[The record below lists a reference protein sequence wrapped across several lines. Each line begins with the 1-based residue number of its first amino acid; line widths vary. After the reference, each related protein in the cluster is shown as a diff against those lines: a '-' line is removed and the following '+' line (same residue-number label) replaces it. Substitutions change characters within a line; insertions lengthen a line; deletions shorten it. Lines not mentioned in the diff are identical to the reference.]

1 MMNKLQPCLTEWW
14 WEEYYEVHG
23 LLTSRAALKNL
34 WEATHREDTWSRLA
48 SQCSRMSYCWGSKI
62 HFCTSTSSSTSKRA
76 QTFSFFIKKVHETRI
91 ASSICAI
98 RWTRQPPST
107 RVGRMIRGYVDTPSC
122 WNKGDGL
129 DGGVLLRICCRILFS
144 PGATHG
150 QIY

>member
-1 MMNKLQPCLTEWW
+1 MIPPPRRMMNKLQPCLTEWW

-76 QTFSFFIKKVHETRI
+76 QTFSFFYKKSTWNKN
-91 ASSICAI
+91 SIFHLCD
-98 RWTRQPPST
+98 Q
-107 RVGRMIRGYVDTPSC
+107 VDTPTTI
-122 WNKGDGL
+122 NKGRKDDKRL
-129 DGGVLLRICCRILFS
+129 RRYTVVLKQGRWTWWGCPSQDML
-144 PGATHG
+144 
-150 QIY
+150 